1 MSTPRVIIC
10 CGSGG
15 VGKTTTSA
23 ALAIHLAREG
33 RRVAVLTIDPAMRL
47 ADALGIGSLGNT
59 AKRVP
64 LEGPGTLDAMMLDAK
79 GTFDEVVGRWA
90 STAEARDR
98 ILRNHYYRYTSERL
112 AGVHEYMAMERLLQ
126 LSTSGAYDVVVLDT
140 PPARHAIDFLAAPD
154 KMARLMDEGVMRW
167 LTLPSSSGGW
177 RMIERGSEVLAKV
190 LQSMLGEETINDIAE
205 FFSAFQTLWDGFRE
219 RSVRVQG
226 LLRDPGTTFLLV
238 STPSPSARADALDF
252 LEILK
257 KGKMPFA
264 GFLVNRC
271 VPDLSVVPGTFPA
284 CPADVDPDAYV
295 QLCAELRALP
305 KLRAQLL
312 QAQEEA
318 IRALIAGAPATAQ
331 VWRLPDLE
339 DHGDTRS
346 SELERLRVLARSLPG
361 GEELGRGR

>member
-1 MSTPRVIIC
+1 MSAPRVIIC

-23 ALAIHLAREG
+23 ALAIRLAREG

-59 AKRVP
+59 ARRVP
-64 LEGPGTLDAMMLDAK
+64 LDGTGTLDAMMLDAK

-90 STAEARDR
+90 STDDARDR

-154 KMARLMDEGVMRW
+154 KMAKLMDEGVMRW
-167 LTLPSSSGGW
+167 LTLPSSTGGW
-177 RMIERGSEVLAKV
+177 RMIERGSEVLARV
-190 LQSMLGEETINDIAE
+190 LQSMLGEETISDIAE

-226 LLRDPGTTFLLV
+226 LLRDPSTTFLLV

-252 LEILK
+252 LEVLK
-257 KGKMPFA
+257 KGRMPFA

-271 VPDLSVVPGTFPA
+271 VPSEEVVPGFFPP
-284 CPADVDPDAYV
+284 CPEQIPPADYGRM
-295 QLCAELRALP
+295 LGELRALP
-305 KLRAQLL
+305 AMRTKML

-318 IRALIAGAPATAQ
+318 IRALIAGAPPTAR

-339 DHGDTRS
+339 DPMDTAT
-346 SELERLRVLARSLPG
+346 SELDRLRTLARSLPG
-361 GEELGRGR
+361 GDELGR